1 MIDPVLLGDLVGSG
15 EDLSGGLKTSLTIV
29 ERETTVAELF
39 KKFIFMKLAHILELF
54 YFIRLT

>member
-1 MIDPVLLGDLVGSG
+1 MIGPVLLGDLVGSG

-39 KKFIFMKLAHILELF
+39 KKFIFMKLAHIRIILF
-54 YFIRLT
+54 Y